1 MPIYSIHA
9 IIPNETYLI
18 MTVNVMLH
26 YSNMKWYL
34 SSFNVL
40 LSMLLRTLNLLL
52 FCIKVGAFCI
62 CFLGRYLINH
72 CVYAGGKTGYSSEK
86 MNRNGH

>member
-34 SSFNVL
+34 SGFNFL
-40 LSMLLRTLNLLL
+40 LSMLSWTLNHSL

-62 CFLGRYLINH
+62 CFLGSL
-72 CVYAGGKTGYSSEK
+72 SSSSVQICHESP
-86 MNRNGH
+86 H